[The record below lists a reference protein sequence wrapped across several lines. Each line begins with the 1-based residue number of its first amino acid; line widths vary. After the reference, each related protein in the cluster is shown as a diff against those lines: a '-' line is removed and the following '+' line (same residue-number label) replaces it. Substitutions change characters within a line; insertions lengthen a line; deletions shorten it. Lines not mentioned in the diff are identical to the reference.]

1 MINNNIIVSSD
12 ITYPVIPPSVC
23 GITCKNSVT
32 KSFTASASSVLLTEE
47 NEKENEQLN
56 DNDGNFVQKLGHFT
70 SKILETKEEIMAA
83 QRLLYDVY
91 IKEQGWAFDAKNPSG

>member
-1 MINNNIIVSSD
+1 MINDNIIVSSD
-12 ITYPVIPPSVC
+12 ISDPVIPPSVH

-47 NEKENEQLN
+47 NEKENEELN
-56 DNDGNFVQKLGHFT
+56 DNVGRFVQKLGNFT
-70 SKILETKEEIMAA
+70 SKILKTKEEIMAA

-91 IKEQGWAFDAKNPSG
+91 IKEQGWEIDAKNPSG